1 MQGFVRHGC
10 EQLLRQQ
17 VTIIDNGVRTQVSA
31 ELAFLQ
37 KIAVSGLKDDS
48 AIAND
53 LLMSI
58 EAMQSSRST
67 GLDDRIERIEVWYV
81 NPDRPNRA
89 LELLGIAKPFYCGK
103 PNAHMAIHPKTVEA
117 AFERFPDRRFTREEQ
132 QIIVAATQTPDKVS
146 WPDWWTVIPPQ
157 RR

>member
-1 MQGFVRHGC
+1 MAAAARY
-10 EQLLRQQ
+10 L
-17 VTIIDNGVRTQVSA
+17 DPDVSA
-31 ELAFLQ
+31 NRRQFRICLTPP
-37 KIAVSGLKDDS
+37 DS

-67 GLDDRIERIEVWYV
+67 GLDDRIERIEVQYV
-81 NPDRPNRA
+81 NPDHPNRA
-89 LELLGIAKPFYCGK
+89 LELLGIAKPLYRGK

-117 AFERFPDRRFTREEQ
+117 ALERLPGRRFTREEQ
-132 QIIVAATQTPDKVS
+132 QIIVAATQTPHKVS
-146 WPDWWTVIPPQ
+146 WPDWWEVIPPQ